1 MSSPRLPFVSRLCF
15 LLPVLLALS
24 AGMSRAGVLYL
35 SPQGSDHWSGR
46 LPRPNGSR
54 SDGPLASLEGARDA
68 VRRLHASGKTPT
80 PVHVLIA
87 DGLYA
92 LPRTLML
99 TPDDSGSADAPVI
112 YEAAANAHPIF
123 SGGRRIAGFKKGAD
137 GIWTAHLSDVQAG
150 KWYFEQLWVNGRR
163 ATRARTPNKFYLYA
177 AGPAKPGSDPT
188 NGDPATLQNR
198 AFRARP
204 EDAAALLKLSP
215 SQIHDVTL
223 VAFHSWESS
232 RNRIA
237 AIDPKTSTV
246 VMTKGVD
253 WPFFSW
259 GTPRYTLENWRGA
272 LDAPG
277 EWFLDRDG
285 TLSYKPLPGEDM
297 TKAAVSAPVVDP
309 FIQISGD
316 PEHGRWVQNVTFRGL
331 SFRYG
336 QYLLPPEGH
345 ADGQAEYGIP
355 AAILADGAHSVSL
368 EGCEIAHVGDYA
380 IWFRAGCRDD
390 RIVHCYLHDL
400 GAGGVRIG
408 EGDIRPSENFRT
420 GHVTVDNDIIQ
431 EGDRIHHGGIGV
443 WIGQSGDNVVT
454 HNDIGDLYYTGVS
467 VGWRW
472 GYDESL
478 AKHNTI
484 DFNHIHHIGQDVLSD
499 MGAVYTLG
507 PSDGTTVSHNHVHDV
522 YSYIYGGWGL
532 YNDEGSSHITL
543 EDNLVYNTK
552 SGGYHQHYGREN
564 VIRNNVFAFG
574 KDAQLQRTRVEDHL
588 SFTFEHN
595 VVYWNGGPLFNGDW
609 NKNVQTQNNLYWD
622 TAKQPDA
629 YGGGSFTKRQVAGQD
644 AGSVVADPLFQNP
657 AARDFRLRPGSP
669 ALGIGFHPFDY
680 SQAGVYGDA
689 AWIRQA
695 RLTSMP
701 ALEIAP
707 PPPANPLTLSEDFES
722 LPVGTAPAEAT
733 LNVEHR
739 GDSIGVT
746 DETAAGGRRS
756 LKIVDAPGLQ
766 NGFDPH
772 FFFSPDHREG
782 VSRCAFALK
791 IEAATNFYH
800 EWRDS
805 ATPYRVGPS
814 LSIAGGKLFVNS
826 RKLMEIPA
834 GQWVHFEVTA
844 GLGHAST
851 GTWDLSVTLPG
862 GTPQRF
868 PGLKNGSP
876 DWKSLDWL
884 GFVSNANVATTYYL
898 DDLEV
903 SNKAP

>member
-1 MSSPRLPFVSRLCF
+1 MQTPRLSFVSRCC
-15 LLPVLLALS
+15 LLLVLLLTLPAL
-24 AGMSRAGVLYL
+24 GSRAETLYL
-35 SPQGSDHWSGR
+35 TPQGSDHWSGR
-46 LPRPNGSR
+46 LPKANVTR

-68 VRRLHASGKTPT
+68 VRRLRAPGKPLE
-80 PVHVLIA
+80 PVHVVIA
-87 DGLYA
+87 DGVYA

-99 TPDDSGSADAPVI
+99 TPDDSGSPEAPIV
-112 YEAAANAHPIF
+112 YEAAPNAHPVF
-123 SGGRRIAGFKKGAD
+123 SGGRRITGFQHGAD
-137 GIWTAHLSDVQAG
+137 GIWTAHVPDVQAG
-150 KWYFEQLWVNGRR
+150 SWYFEQLWVNGRR

-177 AGPAKPGSDPT
+177 AGQAKPGSDPT
-188 NGDPATLQNR
+188 NGDPATLQSR

-204 EDAAALLKLSP
+204 EDIAPLLKLSP
-215 SQIHDVTL
+215 AQLQGVTL
-223 VAFHSWESS
+223 VAFSSWESS
-232 RNRIA
+232 RSRIA

-246 VMTKGVD
+246 VVTKPVP
-253 WPFFSW
+253 WPFFNW
-259 GTPRYTLENWRGA
+259 GVPRYTLENWQGA

-297 TKAAVSAPVVDP
+297 TKAAVYAPVVDP
-309 FIQISGD
+309 FVQISGD

-355 AAILADGAHSVSL
+355 AAFMADGAHSVAL
-368 EGCEIAHVGDYA
+368 ENCEIAHVGDYA

-390 RIVHCYLHDL
+390 HVVHCYLHDL
-400 GAGGVRIG
+400 GAGGIRIG
-408 EGDIRPSENFRT
+408 EGDIRPSEDLRT
-420 GHVTVDNDIIQ
+420 GHMTVDNDIIQ
-431 EGDRIHHGGIGV
+431 GGDRIHHGAIGV

-472 GYDESL
+472 GYDQSL
-478 AKHNTI
+478 AKNNTI

-507 PSDGTTVSHNHVHDV
+507 PSDGTTVSHNHVHDI

-532 YNDEGSSHITL
+532 YNDEGSSHIVL
-543 EDNLVYNTK
+543 EDNLVHDTK
-552 SGGYHQHYGREN
+552 SGGYHQHYGQEN

-574 KDAQLQRTRVEDHL
+574 KEAQLQRTRVEDHL
-588 SFTFEHN
+588 SFTFENN
-595 VVYWNGGPLFNGDW
+595 VVYWNGGPLYNGDW
-609 NKNVQTQNNLYWD
+609 TKNVALQSNLYWD
-622 TAKQPDA
+622 ASGGPDA
-629 YGGGSFTKRQVAGQD
+629 FTSAALAKRQAAGQD

-657 AARDFRLRPGSP
+657 SARDFRLRPGSP

-680 SQAGVYGDA
+680 TQAGVYGDL

-695 RLTSMP
+695 RSTPMP

-707 PPPANPLTLSEDFES
+707 SPPANPLILSEDFES
-722 LPVGTAPAEAT
+722 LPLGTAPAEAT
-733 LNVEHR
+733 LEVEHK

-756 LKIVDAPGLQ
+756 LKVVDAPGLQ
-766 NGFDPH
+766 NAFDPH

-782 VSRCAFALK
+782 VSRCAFDLK

-800 EWRDS
+800 EWRDAAS
-805 ATPYRVGPS
+805 PYRVGPS
-814 LSIAGGKLFVNS
+814 LSIAGGRLYVNNQS
-826 RKLMEIPA
+826 LLEIPV
-834 GQWVHFEVTA
+834 GQWVHIEVMA
-844 GLGHAST
+844 SLGHHST
-851 GTWDLSVTLPG
+851 GTWDLTVTLPD

-884 GFVSNANVATTYYL
+884 GFVSNATVSTTYYL
-898 DDLEV
+898 DNLGL
-903 SNKAP
+903 SNKTP